1 MTVTAEYQNELERAF
16 NSLPGV
22 VQSALR
28 PAYQP
33 VDEALH
39 WVCGDPDALVSAGQT
54 YVQLGN
60 RTKDVSSLVQSDV
73 SALEASWTDEA
84 GQAFRTRMGE
94 VCKALTAAGQALGD
108 TDKILTASAHAAVDA
123 ANTIC
128 DIVASVVE
136 FIIADFAVSA
146 ALSVLTFGASV
157 AAGIA
162 AAIAD
167 WAEATFE
174 VSRVVEAIVKVLNTV
189 EKVLEA
195 LSELFRTLKEI
206 FALLKEL
213 KQDASFLGKIGI
225 LAGKTVISKTT
236 SAAWNSLPVIPD
248 LPQGGVHW
256 GIQAGEDAHQTYED
270 VQQADQAAG

>member
-1 MTVTAEYQNELERAF
+1 VTVTAEYQNQLEQAF

-28 PAYQP
+28 TAYEP
-33 VDEALH
+33 VDDALH

-60 RTKDVSSLVQSDV
+60 RTRDVSSLVRSDV
-73 SALEASWTDEA
+73 TALEGSWTDEA
-84 GQAFRTRMGE
+84 GQAFRTRMDNACE
-94 VCKALTAAGQALGD
+94 ALTAAGQTLGD

-123 ANTIC
+123 ADTIC
-128 DIVASVVE
+128 DIVVSAVE

-174 VSRVVEAIVKVLNTV
+174 VSRVVEVIVKVLNTV
-189 EKVLEA
+189 EKVLTA
-195 LSELFRTLKEI
+195 LAELFRTLKEI
-206 FALLKEL
+206 FALLREL
-213 KQDASFLGKIGI
+213 KQDASFLGKLGI
-225 LAGKTVISKTT
+225 LAGKTAISKTT
-236 SAAWNSLPVIPD
+236 STAWNALPGVSD
-248 LPQGGVHW
+248 MPQGGVHW
-256 GIQAGEDAHQTYED
+256 GIEAGEDAKRTYDD
-270 VQQADQAAG
+270 VQQADQAAS